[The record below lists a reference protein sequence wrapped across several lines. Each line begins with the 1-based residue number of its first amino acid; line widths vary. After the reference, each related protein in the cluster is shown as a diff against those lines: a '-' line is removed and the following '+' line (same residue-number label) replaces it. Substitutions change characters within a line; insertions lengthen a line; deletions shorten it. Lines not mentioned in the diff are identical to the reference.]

1 MSHESSDGLVPSE
14 DSSNSSAKFSRC
26 IPILNKTYFQKII
39 CYVYGKNP
47 NFSYRTLQNFKHHL
61 NMLKE

>member
-39 CYVYGKNP
+39 GYVHGKNS
-47 NFSYRTLQNFKHHL
+47 NFSYEHQNFKHHL